1 MHPALHGAFCVERY
15 HLVIVSALTDI
26 NTKNVNTMIII
37 VNKYINVLI
46 IKSKSKKQVRQLEN
60 AFVVKDG
67 IEIGSGNVIPHW
79 LFGLLY

>member
-1 MHPALHGAFCVERY
+1 M
-15 HLVIVSALTDI
+15 
-26 NTKNVNTMIII
+26 TKNVNTMIFI
-37 VNKYINVLI
+37 VNKYINVLII

-67 IEIGSGNVIPHW
+67 IEIGSGNVIPLW